1 MPDVHDVD
9 RRFQRHRFSPRS
21 RIDFLIAAAAD
32 LPALRQHAR
41 HRGWHNLRLLSCGD
55 STFKYDLASEDAN
68 GTQDSTISV
77 FTRDDDGAIR
87 HVYSAHPRM
96 GVDIKER
103 GIDLLTPVYN
113 LFDLVPEGR
122 GDFYG
127 KLTYPNR
134 S

>member
-1 MPDVHDVD
+1 
-9 RRFQRHRFSPRS
+9 
-21 RIDFLIAAAAD
+21 
-32 LPALRQHAR
+32 
-41 HRGWHNLRLLSCGD
+41 
-55 STFKYDLASEDAN
+55 
-68 GTQDSTISV
+68 
-77 FTRDDDGAIR
+77 
-87 HVYSAHPRM
+87 M